1 MIGDTEYYSASF
13 SNSDNFSNVSYFY
26 NRERVTENLGLGE
39 IKYESFI
46 NGDSGLQDGRM
57 LGKTRYFYTGSDGNI
72 ILPANHI
79 DKFSYPFKD
88 RMYQGSK
95 NISPGFLNT
104 THEDYSTASF
114 YRVKVTGGETQIY
127 VKGTGNPTVDNDDN
141 ITY

>member
-1 MIGDTEYYSASF
+1 M
-13 SNSDNFSNVSYFY
+13 
-26 NRERVTENLGLGE
+26 
-39 IKYESFI
+39 YE
-46 NGDSGLQDGRM
+46 
-57 LGKTRYFYTGSDGNI
+57 
-72 ILPANHI
+72 
-79 DKFSYPFKD
+79 
-88 RMYQGSK
+88 GSK